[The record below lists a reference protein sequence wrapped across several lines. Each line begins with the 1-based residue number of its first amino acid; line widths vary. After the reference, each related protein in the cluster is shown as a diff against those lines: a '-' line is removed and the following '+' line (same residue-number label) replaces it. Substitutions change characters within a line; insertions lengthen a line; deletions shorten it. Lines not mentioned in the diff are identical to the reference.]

1 MEGLLTIRLSVT
13 LFFCHFCLSLFGFI
27 ATFAAFLWL
36 KYFAIRIRLS
46 VNNFTSYILR
56 LSISYDII
64 S

>member
-13 LFFCHFCLSLFGFI
+13 LFFCLFCLSPFGFI
-27 ATFAAFLWL
+27 STFAGFLWL

-46 VNNFTSYILR
+46 VNNFASYILR